1 MKRLYFLIFAFVP
14 FFAFA
19 QVDPGLAEALQNTLD
34 EHRIQLDAK
43 GLGAAVV
50 MPGDE
55 IWQGVSG
62 ISGVGTDLTTD
73 FTFGIG
79 SVNKSFTGAVLAQLH
94 VDGVLSLDDSL
105 SKWLPTFPN
114 VDSTATIRQCLN
126 HTTGI
131 FDYRADPTLFETV
144 LGDAARIW
152 TPEEIIETF
161 VHAPNFA
168 PGESWS
174 YSNTNYTLAGM
185 VIKSATGKEYY
196 EMYKE
201 MFFDPL
207 GLNASIGAPF
217 QTNSNPLADLWFD
230 ALIPGIAINIS
241 NLFSTNGLFSIGNSA
256 GGIVSTPRDMAV
268 WMKALA
274 TGKAVSDEALNE
286 MKQFLPVGGGGY
298 GLGVTSGEVNGESV
312 FGHSGNIVYV
322 SEVFY
327 FPGLDISVALHSN
340 DGTKFDLT
348 AVFAD
353 LMETYKNYDPS
364 SVTEISD
371 VSQIELFPNPASEFV
386 NLNFKL
392 EERSNV
398 QISVFDILGN
408 KVSTLFSGNL
418 ISGEYKK
425 QFPLDISK
433 GTYLIKME
441 LEESTFVERIVK
453 Y

>member
-1 MKRLYFLIFAFVP
+1 MKRLYFLIFVLIP
-14 FFAFA
+14 LFAVA
-19 QVDPGLAEALQNTLD
+19 QVDPGLAEALQSTLD

-43 GLGAAVV
+43 GLGASVII
-50 MPGDE
+50 PGDE

-73 FTFGIG
+73 FTFGVG
-79 SVNKSFTGAVLAQLH
+79 SVNKTFTASVLAQLH

-152 TPEEIIETF
+152 TPEEILETF

-207 GLNASIGAPF
+207 GLTSAIGAPF

-230 ALIPGIAINIS
+230 ALIPGIPINIS

-256 GGIVSTPRDMAV
+256 GGIVATPRDMAV
-268 WMKALA
+268 WIKALA

-286 MKQFLPVGGGGY
+286 MKQFLPVGAGGY
-298 GLGVTSGEVNGESV
+298 GLGVSSGEVNGESV

-322 SEVFY
+322 SEVYY
-327 FPGLDISVALHSN
+327 FPGLDISIALHSN

-364 SVTEISD
+364 SVSEISA
-371 VSQIELFPNPASEFV
+371 VSQIELFPNPASDYV
-386 NLNFKL
+386 NLNFEL
-392 EERSNV
+392 EEKSAV

-408 KVSTLFSGNL
+408 KVSTLFSGDL
-418 ISGEYKK
+418 PTGEYKK
-425 QFPLDISK
+425 QFPLDIAK

>member
-1 MKRLYFLIFAFVP
+1 MKRLYFLIFALVP

-19 QVDPGLAEALQNTLD
+19 QVDPGLTEALQNTLD
-34 EHRIQLDAK
+34 EHRIELDAK
-43 GLGAAVV
+43 GLGAAIV

-73 FTFGIG
+73 FTFGVG
-79 SVNKSFTGAVLAQLH
+79 SVNKSFTAAVLAQLH
-94 VDGVLSLDDSL
+94 VDGVLSLDDPL
-105 SKWLPTFPN
+105 SKWLPNFPN

-144 LGDAARIW
+144 LGDAAKIW

-168 PGESWS
+168 PGDSWS

-207 GLNASIGAPF
+207 GLTSAIGAPF
-217 QTNSNPLADLWFD
+217 QTNSSPLADLWFD

-286 MKQFLPVGGGGY
+286 MKQFLPVGAGGY
-298 GLGVTSGEVNGESV
+298 GLGVTSGDVNGESV

-353 LMETYKNYDPS
+353 LMETYKNYEPS
-364 SVTEISD
+364 SVSEISG
-371 VSQIELFPNPASEFV
+371 VSQIELFPNPVSDFV
-386 NLNFKL
+386 NLNFEL

-398 QISVFDILGN
+398 QIAVFDILGN
-408 KVSTLFSGNL
+408 KVSTLYSGNL